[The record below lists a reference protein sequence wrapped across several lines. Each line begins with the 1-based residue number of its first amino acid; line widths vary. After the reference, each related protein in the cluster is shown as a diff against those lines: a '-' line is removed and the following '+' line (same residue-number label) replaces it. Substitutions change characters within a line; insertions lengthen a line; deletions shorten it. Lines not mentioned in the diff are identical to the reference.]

1 MRTGFAE
8 GSRLL
13 TRFPGRPANLGRH
26 AFRYQSERQIRDPF
40 FIHFSDFFG
49 QCVGLLSVFL
59 LGLSLVATNDA
70 NEIVRPLLTW
80 RHSAADVAHRAAPS
94 KLAKSQ
100 RSAPN
105 SEIPSRG
112 PKNKNNP
119 AVQAW
124 INQQTLMAV
133 HY

>member
-1 MRTGFAE
+1 LPQTGKVVV
-8 GSRLL
+8 
-13 TRFPGRPANLGRH
+13 
-26 AFRYQSERQIRDPF
+26 I
-40 FIHFSDFFG
+40 
-49 QCVGLLSVFL
+49 
-59 LGLSLVATNDA
+59 VATGAEDA
-70 NEIVRPLLTW
+70 SCGVCLDHNCNAVDLRRPLLTW